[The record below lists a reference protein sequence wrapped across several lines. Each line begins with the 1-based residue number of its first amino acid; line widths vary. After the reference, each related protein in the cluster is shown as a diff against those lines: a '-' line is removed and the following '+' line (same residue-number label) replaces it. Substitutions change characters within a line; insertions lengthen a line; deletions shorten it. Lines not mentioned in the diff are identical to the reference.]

1 MRMCMY
7 STYTDIYIYIYIY
20 THVYQIEPFETAGFM
35 PAIQCWSSISMA
47 VKISEVGR
55 ARNKKKPE
63 LLTVCFEDAWN
74 MC

>member
-1 MRMCMY
+1 MNAY
-7 STYTDIYIYIYIY
+7 VYVQYIYRYIYIY

-55 ARNKKKPE
+55 ARNKKKKPE